1 LAEDSIAMSEIPI
14 KKVPLISLSG
24 DQSSPL
30 PGFLGQEKSDLDA
43 FFQAVGE
50 RPSLR
55 IKQIHRWLQQGV
67 TDFQMM
73 SDLPL
78 GLRKALAAAY
88 TPFSSQILLHS
99 KATDETEKLLLEFP
113 DKKQI
118 ETVMM
123 REEGRATVCLSTQV
137 GCGMGCVFC
146 ASGMEGVQRNLKTF
160 EIQEELLQIRALLG
174 TQERISHIVVMGMGE
189 PLANLE
195 RLLPALD
202 WASSPSGLGISAR
215 NITISTV
222 GLPKKI
228 IELAGHQK
236 PYHLAVSLHAPNEGL
251 RNQIVPTNE
260 ATGIGAILDA
270 AQQYQKISG
279 RQVTYEYILL
289 AGVNDHAS
297 HAVELSKLLS
307 GRQSHVNLIP
317 FNPVQ
322 GLPWQRPDEESV
334 TNFRETLRLRGVSA
348 TVRKRKGADID
359 AACGQLRREAAR
371 TLSGLN

>member
-1 LAEDSIAMSEIPI
+1 MSEIHI

>member
-99 KATDETEKLLLEFP
+99 KAADETEKLLLEFP